1 VGALDGEN
9 PEFSILEPDYAIND
23 IDQRRIIGP

>member
-9 PEFSILEPDYAIND
+9 PEFAILEPDYAIND
-23 IDQRRIIGP
+23 IDQRGIIR